1 VAAKGQAPAGARRG
15 RIDVVAT
22 PIGHLGDLSARARE
36 SLAGADVVAA
46 EDTRRTGQLLAVLG
60 LQRPLVSLH
69 SHNER
74 ERATALLARLA
85 TGEVIALV
93 SDAGTPLLSD
103 PGFDLVRR
111 AVEAGFEVRPIP
123 GPTAIAAL
131 LSVAGIP
138 TERFSFEG
146 FLPAR
151 GRERL
156 ERLAAMAREPRTMV
170 FFEAPHRIAAS
181 LADCAAAFGPE
192 RAAVVGRE
200 LTKIHETLYR
210 GTLAVLAAR
219 AAAEP
224 EFARGELTFAV
235 AGAAEPPP
243 ATGAASDPEAR
254 ARLERVVAAA
264 VRHLPASKAA
274 ALAAEAT
281 GASRDEAYALA
292 VVYAARR
299 G

>member
-1 VAAKGQAPAGARRG
+1 M
-15 RIDVVAT
+15 AT

-46 EDTRRTGQLLAVLG
+46 EDTRRTGQLLAALG
-60 LQRPLVSLH
+60 LHRPMVSLH
-69 SHNER
+69 AHNER
-74 ERATALLARLA
+74 ERASGLLARLA
-85 TGEVIALV
+85 AGEVIALV

-111 AVEAGFEVRPIP
+111 AAEAGFEVRPIP

-151 GRERL
+151 PRERRERL
-156 ERLAAMAREPRTMV
+156 EALAREPRTMV
-170 FFEAPHRIAAS
+170 FFEAPHRIAGS
-181 LADCAAAFGPE
+181 LADCAAAFGPD

-200 LTKIHETLYR
+200 LTKLHETVYR
-210 GTLAVLAAR
+210 GSLAGLAAR

-224 EFARGELTFAV
+224 DFIRGELTFAV
-235 AGAAEPPP
+235 AGAVEAPAAAE
-243 ATGAASDPEAR
+243 ATADPEAR

-292 VVYAARR
+292 VVHAARR
-299 G
+299 S